1 VWAAS
6 DTLRIGDL
14 LVGVRSDPAPFSKR
28 IRTMLAAHLVEGLDA
43 PPNYSIRLETREP
56 GRKAPAHGYVLYRSQ
71 CLLLRTRRRE
81 RVLRALMTSLSGH
94 VEPLDGLLR
103 VRQLA
108 VIGRSGAVILPNEL
122 FWRLEA
128 LEPRLGEHGVRLVEP
143 PFVDIDAGTGDL
155 ILAPPTMDVDPAKT
169 GRGWPG
175 FASADG
181 HARSRHPIVEWTF
194 LGPDDGPLTPHAAL
208 GVVMPL
214 LHEGSQSSSVALE
227 VVLRTLARAK
237 LQHIG
242 RERSSRLLER
252 IVASIR

>member
-1 VWAAS
+1 
-6 DTLRIGDL
+6 
-14 LVGVRSDPAPFSKR
+14 
-28 IRTMLAAHLVEGLDA
+28 MLAAHLVEGLDA
-43 PPNYSIRLETREP
+43 PPNYSIRLETRET

-155 ILAPPTMDVDPAKT
+155 ILAPPTMDVDSAKT

-175 FASADG
+175 FASDLQAG
-181 HARSRHPIVEWTF
+181 TRHPILEWTF
-194 LGPDDGPLTPHAAL
+194 LGRDDGPLTPHAAL
-208 GVVMPL
+208 GIVMPL
-214 LHEGSQSSSVALE
+214 LQEGAQSSTVALE
-227 VVLRTLARAK
+227 VMLRILARPK

-242 RERSSRLLER
+242 RERASRLLER
-252 IVASIR
+252 IVARVG